1 MARPLRVQF
10 SGGAYYLT
18 LRANSRQALFRDDR
32 DRRRFLVLLDRYRDQ
47 FSITLSAFLLTT
59 RQVDLLLESPRPN
72 LSKFMQ
78 CLGTSYVSYFNRR
91 HKRRGALFEGR
102 FKSNLV
108 EKLEGISE
116 ATRFIHLRG
125 LQLGLKH
132 RRFNPW
138 CSYRAYLG
146 KRTFDLVN
154 TSAVLS
160 QFGDEISAQRRA
172 YREFVEKKGIS
183 KALSVSRFRSKPIIS
198 PSQSVGRRAERS
210 EEIARRIMDEVRIS
224 LSPEKVGSLNEKN
237 QRTLVRHLTMYLVR
251 RHTDLSLNAIGEML
265 GVKPST
271 VAHGISKIQQKLQ
284 RGEVSGRVKELI
296 DNVPRVAGDSHAVSY
311 RSAVD

>member
-32 DRRRFLVLLDRYRDQ
+32 DRGRFLVLLGRYSDQ
-47 FSITLSAFLLTT
+47 FSITLFAFLLTT
-59 RQVDLLLESPRPN
+59 RQVDLLLESPRAN
-72 LSKFMQ
+72 ISKFMQ

-102 FKSNLV
+102 FKSHFI
-108 EKLEGISE
+108 EKLKGLSE

-125 LQLGLKH
+125 LQFGLKH
-132 RRFNPW
+132 RRFDPW

-146 KRTFDLVN
+146 KKTPDLLD
-154 TSAVLS
+154 TCPVLS
-160 QFGDEISAQRRA
+160 QFGNESRAQRRA
-172 YREFVEKKGIS
+172 YQEFVEKKGIA
-183 KALSVSRFRSKPIIS
+183 KELSVSRCGSTLIPP

-210 EEIARRIMDEVRIS
+210 EEIARRIMDEVRIF
-224 LSPEKVGSLNEKN
+224 LSPEEVGSPNERN
-237 QRTLVRHLTMYLVR
+237 QGALVRHLTMYLVR
-251 RHTDLSLNAIGEML
+251 RHTDLSLNAIGAML

-271 VAHGISKIQQKLQ
+271 VAQGISKIQQKLQ